1 MIVLL
6 GCACLSSS
14 LAVGGYLM
22 YQNSNTAS
30 APAPAPQT
38 VGTGTLVPAED
49 PAPAPDP
56 AAKADLVT
64 APKPKPL
71 SARDAVL
78 AQGQKIQVAE
88 FNLNEAI
95 GAAGPTGI
103 DTKKVAYTMSM
114 DIKLL
119 VPPNQIEMEAHVFSN
134 DETPKST
141 VSGTTQRRPSLI
153 LLGDQLR
160 NERDKIGRLY
170 VGHSTGNNTY
180 DRVKTRFKAT
190 QGQYFNITW
199 TVADG
204 LLSVYIDGKLDGTL
218 KGAFTWSTKA
228 NKWSWNPENQNAPV
242 SIKNVYWFNKALSA
256 SEVALIGKKQTSGV
270 SAYTLRYELG
280 NPF

>member
-14 LAVGGYLM
+14 LVVGGYLM
-22 YQNSNTAS
+22 YQNSNA
-30 APAPAPQT
+30 APAPAPALQE
-38 VGTGTLVPAED
+38 VPAED
-49 PAPAPDP
+49 PAPTV
-56 AAKADLVT
+56 KAEPV
-64 APKPKPL
+64 APKPEPVAPPAPKPL

-78 AQGQKIQVAE
+78 AQGQAIQVAE

-95 GAAGPTGI
+95 GAPEPTGI

-119 VPPNQIEMEAHVFSN
+119 VPPNQIAMEAHVFSN

-141 VSGTTQRRPSLI
+141 LSGTTQRRPSLI
-153 LLGDQLR
+153 LLGDQVR
-160 NERDKIGRLY
+160 NERDKTGRLY

-180 DRVKTRFKAT
+180 DRVKTKFKAT

-204 LLSVYIDGKLDGTL
+204 LLSVYIDGKLDVTL

-228 NKWSWNPENQNAPV
+228 NKWSWNPENQHAPV

>member
-1 MIVLL
+1 
-6 GCACLSSS
+6 
-14 LAVGGYLM
+14 M
-22 YQNSNTAS
+22 YQNS
-30 APAPAPQT
+30 APAPQT

-78 AQGQKIQVAE
+78 AQGQEIQVAE

-119 VPPNQIEMEAHVFSN
+119 VPPNQIGMEAYIFCN
-134 DETPKST
+134 DESPKST
-141 VSGTTQRRPSLI
+141 SIGTTQRRPALI
-153 LLGDQLR
+153 LLGSQLR
-160 NERDKIGRLY
+160 NERDKTGRLY
-170 VGHSTGNNTY
+170 VAHATGGSDYIQNKS
-180 DRVKTRFKAT
+180 RLKTNFKAT

-199 TVADG
+199 TVANG

-228 NKWSWNPENQNAPV
+228 NKWSWNPENENMPV